1 MNIAESLEL
10 FFNKITLPQTVKDFA
25 EIFKK
30 NGFQLYL
37 VGGAVRDC
45 LMGKDVHDYDFATN
59 AKPEDVQKIFRHTIP
74 VGLEHGTVLVLFQ
87 NEEFEVTTFR
97 NADNTFA
104 NSINEDLKCRDFT
117 INAFAY
123 DISNGKIIDLFDGKK
138 DLKNKMICAVDNPTA
153 RIQEDPLRMLRACRF
168 AAVLE
173 FCIEPKTIDAIKEN
187 VQLIQNVSAERIRD
201 ELCKLMTAAKPSCGL
216 ELMRTTGL
224 LDIIL
229 PELMEGFG
237 FEQNRF
243 HKYDVYYHNVYSCDN
258 APASNLEVRIAA
270 LLHDVAKP
278 RTSHEKANDD
288 GNSFYNHEI
297 IGSRMAGRI
306 LKRLKFST
314 AQISHIKHLIK
325 HHMFYYTKEWT
336 DGAVRRFIRNVGAE
350 NLEDLFLL
358 RDADRNG
365 NGSKTGIPKAFI
377 DFQDKIREIMEID
390 SALKVTDLDINGRD
404 LIENFQ
410 MKQGPIIGE
419 VLNYLLELVL
429 DEPELNKHEL
439 LMEKAKEYYEK
450 KCNYALEQYGKP
462 PEELGKF

>member
-123 DISNGKIIDLFDGKK
+123 DISNGKIIDLFDGTK

-201 ELCKLMTAAKPSCGL
+201 ELCKLMTASKPSCGL

>member
-1 MNIAESLEL
+1 
-10 FFNKITLPQTVKDFA
+10 
-25 EIFKK
+25 
-30 NGFQLYL
+30 
-37 VGGAVRDC
+37 
-45 LMGKDVHDYDFATN
+45 MGKNIHDYDFATD
-59 AKPEDVQKIFRHTIP
+59 AKPQDVQKIFKHTIP

-97 NADNTFA
+97 NADNSFA
-104 NSINEDLKCRDFT
+104 NTIEEDLLCRDFT

-138 DLKNKMICAVDNPTA
+138 DLKNKIIRAVENPTA

-168 AAVLE
+168 AAVLD
-173 FCIEPKTIDAIKEN
+173 FNIDEQTTQAIKEN
-187 VQLIQNVSAERIRD
+187 VKLIENVSAERIRD
-201 ELCKLMTAAKPSCGL
+201 ELCKLMKAVKPSCGL

-224 LDIIL
+224 MDIIL

-243 HKYDVYYHNVYSCDN
+243 HKYDVYYHNIYSCDN
-258 APASNLEVRIAA
+258 APADNLQVRIAA

-314 AQISHIKHLIK
+314 AEISHIKHLIK

-336 DGAVRRFIRNVGAE
+336 DGAVRRFIRNVEPE

-365 NGSKTGIPKAFI
+365 NGSKIGIPKAFI
-377 DFQDKIREIMEID
+377 DFQEKIREIMEID
-390 SALKVTDLDINGRD
+390 SALKVTDLDINGKD
-404 LIENFQ
+404 LMENLN

-429 DEPELNKHEL
+429 DEPELNVHET

-450 KCNYALEQYGKP
+450 KTNYALEQYGKP

>member
-1 MNIAESLEL
+1 MNIVESLEL
-10 FFNKITLPQTVKDFA
+10 FFNKITLPKTVKDFA
-25 EIFKK
+25 SVFQK

-37 VGGAVRDC
+37 VGGAVRDY
-45 LMGKDVHDYDFATN
+45 LMGKDIHDYDFATD
-59 AKPEDVQKIFRHTIP
+59 AKPQDVQKIFKHTIP

-97 NADNTFA
+97 NADNSFA
-104 NSINEDLKCRDFT
+104 NTIEEDLLCRDFT

-138 DLKNKMICAVDNPTA
+138 DLKNKTIRAVENPTA

-168 AAVLE
+168 AAVLD
-173 FCIEPKTIDAIKEN
+173 FNIDEQNTQAIKEN
-187 VQLIQNVSAERIRD
+187 VKLIENVSAERIRD
-201 ELCKLMTAAKPSCGL
+201 EICKLMKAVKPSCGL

-224 LDIIL
+224 MDIIL

-243 HKYDVYYHNVYSCDN
+243 HKYDVYYHNIYSCDN
-258 APASNLEVRIAA
+258 APADNLQVRIAA

-314 AQISHIKHLIK
+314 AEISHIKHLIK

-336 DGAVRRFIRNVGAE
+336 DGAVRRFIRNVEPE

-365 NGSKTGIPKAFI
+365 NGSKIGIPKAFI
-377 DFQDKIREIMEID
+377 DFQEKIREIMEID
-390 SALKVTDLDINGRD
+390 SALKVTDLDINGKD
-404 LIENFQ
+404 LMENLN

-429 DEPELNKHEL
+429 DEPELNVHET

-450 KCNYALEQYGKP
+450 KTNYALEQYGKP

>member
-173 FCIEPKTIDAIKEN
+173 FYIEPKTIDAIKEN

>member
-123 DISNGKIIDLFDGKK
+123 DISNGKVIDLFDGKK

>member
-1 MNIAESLEL
+1 
-10 FFNKITLPQTVKDFA
+10 
-25 EIFKK
+25 
-30 NGFQLYL
+30 
-37 VGGAVRDC
+37 
-45 LMGKDVHDYDFATN
+45 
-59 AKPEDVQKIFRHTIP
+59 
-74 VGLEHGTVLVLFQ
+74 LEHGTVLVLFQ

-97 NADNTFA
+97 NADNSFA
-104 NSINEDLKCRDFT
+104 NTIEEDLLCRDFT

-138 DLKNKMICAVDNPTA
+138 DLKNKIIRAVENPTA

-168 AAVLE
+168 AAVLD
-173 FCIEPKTIDAIKEN
+173 FNIDEQTTQAIKEN
-187 VQLIQNVSAERIRD
+187 VKLIENVSAERIRD
-201 ELCKLMTAAKPSCGL
+201 ELCKLMKAVKPSCGL

-224 LDIIL
+224 MDIIL

-243 HKYDVYYHNVYSCDN
+243 HKYDVYYHNIYSCDN
-258 APASNLEVRIAA
+258 APADNLQVRIAA

-314 AQISHIKHLIK
+314 AEISHIKHLIK

-336 DGAVRRFIRNVGAE
+336 DGAVRRFIRNVEPE

-365 NGSKTGIPKAFI
+365 NGSKIGIPKAFI
-377 DFQDKIREIMEID
+377 DFQEKIREIMEID
-390 SALKVTDLDINGRD
+390 SALKVTDLDINGKD
-404 LIENFQ
+404 LMENLN

-429 DEPELNKHEL
+429 DEPELNVHET

-450 KCNYALEQYGKP
+450 KTNYALEQYGKP

>member
-168 AAVLE
+168 AAILE
-173 FCIEPKTIDAIKEN
+173 FYIEPKTIDAIKEN

>member
-1 MNIAESLEL
+1 MNIVESFEL
-10 FFNKITLPQTVKDFA
+10 FFNKIILPKTVKDFA
-25 EIFKK
+25 GLFQK

-45 LMGKDVHDYDFATN
+45 LMGKEIHDYDFATN
-59 AKPEDVQKIFRHTIP
+59 ARPEDVQKIFRHTIP

-97 NADNTFA
+97 NADNSFA
-104 NSINEDLKCRDFT
+104 NTIEEDLRCRDFT

-123 DISNGKIIDLFDGKK
+123 DIADGKIIDLFDGKK
-138 DLKNKMICAVDNPTA
+138 DLKNKTIRAVENPVA

-168 AAVLE
+168 AAVLG
-173 FCIEPKTIDAIKEN
+173 FNIDEQTTQAIKEN
-187 VQLIQNVSAERIRD
+187 VKLIENVSAERIRD
-201 ELCKLMTAAKPSCGL
+201 EICKLMKAVKPSCGL

-224 LDIIL
+224 MDIIL

-243 HKYDVYYHNVYSCDN
+243 HKYDVYYHNIYSCDN
-258 APASNLEVRIAA
+258 APADNLQVRIAA

-314 AQISHIKHLIK
+314 AEISHIKHLIK

-336 DGAVRRFIRNVGAE
+336 DGAVRRFIRNVEPE

-365 NGSKTGIPKAFI
+365 NGSKIGIPKAFI
-377 DFQDKIREIMEID
+377 DFQEKIREIMEID
-390 SALKVTDLDINGRD
+390 SALKVTDLDINGKD
-404 LIENFQ
+404 LMENLN

-429 DEPELNKHEL
+429 DEPELNVHET

-450 KCNYALEQYGKP
+450 KTNYALEQYGKP

>member
-123 DISNGKIIDLFDGKK
+123 DISNGKVIDLFDGKK

-173 FCIEPKTIDAIKEN
+173 FCIDARRN
-187 VQLIQNVSAERIRD
+187 PACRG
-201 ELCKLMTAAKPSCGL
+201 SCG
-216 ELMRTTGL
+216 
-224 LDIIL
+224 
-229 PELMEGFG
+229 
-237 FEQNRF
+237 
-243 HKYDVYYHNVYSCDN
+243 K
-258 APASNLEVRIAA
+258 
-270 LLHDVAKP
+270 
-278 RTSHEKANDD
+278 
-288 GNSFYNHEI
+288 NS
-297 IGSRMAGRI
+297 
-306 LKRLKFST
+306 
-314 AQISHIKHLIK
+314 
-325 HHMFYYTKEWT
+325 
-336 DGAVRRFIRNVGAE
+336 
-350 NLEDLFLL
+350 
-358 RDADRNG
+358 
-365 NGSKTGIPKAFI
+365 
-377 DFQDKIREIMEID
+377 
-390 SALKVTDLDINGRD
+390 
-404 LIENFQ
+404 
-410 MKQGPIIGE
+410 
-419 VLNYLLELVL
+419 
-429 DEPELNKHEL
+429 
-439 LMEKAKEYYEK
+439 
-450 KCNYALEQYGKP
+450 
-462 PEELGKF
+462 

>member
-1 MNIAESLEL
+1 MNIAESLDF
-10 FFNKITLPQTVKDFA
+10 FFNKLTLPKTVKDFA
-25 EIFKK
+25 GLFQK

-45 LMGKDVHDYDFATN
+45 LMGKEVHDYDFATN
-59 AKPEDVQKIFRHTIP
+59 AKPEDVQRIFKHTIP
-74 VGLEHGTVLVLFQ
+74 VGLDHGTVLVLFQ

-97 NADNTFA
+97 TADNNFA
-104 NSINEDLKCRDFT
+104 DSINEDLRCRDFT

-123 DISNGKIIDLFDGKK
+123 DIYDGKIIDLFNGKH
-138 DLKNKMICAVDNPTA
+138 DLKNKVIRAVENPAA
-153 RIQEDPLRMLRACRF
+153 RIQEDPLRMMRACRF

-173 FCIEPKTIDAIKEN
+173 FTIEPQTMAAVTEN
-187 VQLIQNVSAERIRD
+187 ASLIQNVSPERIRD
-201 ELCKLMTAAKPSCGL
+201 ELCKLMTAARPSYGL

-224 LDIIL
+224 LNIIL

-243 HKYDVYYHNVYSCDN
+243 HKYDVYYHNIYSCDN
-258 APASNLEVRIAA
+258 APAGNLEVRLAA
-270 LLHDVAKP
+270 LLHDIAKP
-278 RTSHEKANDD
+278 RTSREKANDD

-306 LKRLKFST
+306 LKRLKFSA

-377 DFQDKIREIMEID
+377 DFQEKIREIMEID
-390 SALKVTDLDINGRD
+390 SALKVTDLEINGRD
-404 LIENFQ
+404 LIENLQ
-410 MKQGPIIGE
+410 MKQGPMIGE

-439 LMEKAKEYYEK
+439 LMEKAKEYYDK
-450 KCNYALEQYGKP
+450 KCSYAMEQYGRP

>member
-104 NSINEDLKCRDFT
+104 NNINEDLKCRDFT

-123 DISNGKIIDLFDGKK
+123 DISNGKVIDLFDGKK

-216 ELMRTTGL
+216 ELKRTTGL